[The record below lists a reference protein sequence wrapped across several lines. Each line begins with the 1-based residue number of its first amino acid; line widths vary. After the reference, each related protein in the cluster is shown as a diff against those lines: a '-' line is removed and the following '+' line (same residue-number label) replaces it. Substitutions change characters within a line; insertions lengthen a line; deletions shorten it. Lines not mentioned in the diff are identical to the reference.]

1 MKYLRIF
8 LAVLFIPL
16 LISLVS
22 ELFGVSVDMLGKVS
36 ISTLPFWAGI
46 FGYFIFQV
54 IFDKPIRTYVFGH
67 ELTHALFGILSGA
80 RIKSFK
86 VSTSGGSVS
95 LTKTGL
101 LIALSPYFI
110 PIYTLIL
117 VGVYWGLSKF
127 LDLSAFNLY
136 FLFLTG
142 FTISF
147 HLSLT
152 WFAIGKGQSDLKQFG
167 VLFSLMIVI
176 IVNCC
181 VLAGV
186 MKVVLP
192 ESISL
197 KRYFY
202 QSFTGTLD
210 IFKSVYYF
218 GNKLWISFQQTR

>member
-1 MKYLRIF
+1 MKYIRIL
-8 LAVLFIPL
+8 LALLLIPL

-22 ELFGVSVDMLGKVS
+22 ELFSFSVDLLGKVS
-36 ISTLPFWAGI
+36 INTLPFWAGI
-46 FGYFIFQV
+46 FGYFLFQV

-67 ELTHALFGILSGA
+67 ELTHALFGVLSGA
-80 RIKSFK
+80 KIKRFK
-86 VSTSGGSVS
+86 VSSSGGSVS

-101 LIALSPYFI
+101 LIALSPYFV
-110 PIYTLIL
+110 PLYTVFL
-117 VGVYWGLSKF
+117 VGIYWGVSRF
-127 LDLSAFNLY
+127 VDLSAFNLY

-152 WFAIGKGQSDLKQFG
+152 WYAIGKGQSDLKQFG
-167 VLFSLMIVI
+167 VMFSLMIVI

-181 VLAGV
+181 VLAAV

-197 KRYFY
+197 RNYFY
-202 QSFTGTLD
+202 QSFTGTLY
-210 IFKSVYYF
+210 IFKSIYFF
-218 GNKLWISFQQTR
+218 GNKIWISFQQTR